1 MPSEFLSASSDT
13 IVALASGNPP
23 AGVAVLRLSGGAAF
37 AVLQVLT
44 RPPLPEPRRMAMRA
58 LHDPDTG
65 ELLDR
70 ALAVRFVAPNSFT
83 GEDTVE
89 LHLHGGP
96 AIVADTLAAILRQ
109 PHCRQAR
116 EGEFTRRAF
125 DHGKLDLTAVE
136 GLSDLVRART
146 AAQRRQALS
155 AAGGEA
161 HRTLLDW
168 RDRLLRARALT
179 ETLIDFVDEDI
190 PDDLIGDARSSVAA
204 VAQAMRAALADADA
218 GFAVRDGLRVAIVG
232 APNVGK
238 STLLNALA
246 GREAAIVSS
255 VAGTTRDVVEIT
267 LDLAGHLVII
277 ADTAGLRET
286 ADTIEAE
293 GVRRAKAAM
302 QRADLCIEVR
312 DLSDPTAMA
321 RMADDGLPADRT
333 VVFWNKADLA
343 ERDAPAGALAGAAAT
358 GCGIDALRQLILDT
372 ARALASRGEHAV
384 IQRTRHQTALA
395 AAVDAL
401 ALWEEA
407 GVSEEILAS
416 ALDHAIRALDQ
427 VVGASHVEHMLDI
440 IFREFCIGK

>member
-1 MPSEFLSASSDT
+1 MPAPDT
-13 IVALASGNPP
+13 IVALASGSPP
-23 AGVAVLRLSGGAAF
+23 AGVAVLRLSGAQAF
-37 AVLQVLT
+37 AVLDALT
-44 RPPLPEPRRMAMRA
+44 GQTQTLPAPRQMALRA
-58 LHDPDTG
+58 LCDPETG

-70 ALAVRFVAPNSFT
+70 ALVVRFAAPNSFT

-96 AIVADTLAAILRQ
+96 AIVADTLAAILRC
-109 PHCRQAR
+109 PGCRQAR

-125 DHGKLDLTAVE
+125 DNGRLDLTAVE

-161 HRTLLDW
+161 HRTILGW

-179 ETLIDFVDEDI
+179 ETLIDFVDEEV
-190 PDDLIGDARSSVAA
+190 PDDLLDAARAEVAA
-204 VAQAMRAALADADA
+204 VAVALRGALDDAAA
-218 GFAVRDGLRVAIVG
+218 GLAVRDGLQVAIVG
-232 APNVGK
+232 PPNAGK

-255 VAGTTRDVVEIT
+255 VAGTTRDVVEVT
-267 LDLAGHLVII
+267 ADLAGHLVVI
-277 ADTAGLRET
+277 ADTAGLRDT
-286 ADTIEAE
+286 ADAVEAE
-293 GVRRAKAAM
+293 GVKRALAAM
-302 QRADLCIEVR
+302 ERADLCIEVR
-312 DLSDPTAMA
+312 DLTATSA
-321 RMADDGLPADRT
+321 PAAAEGLDSGRRL
-333 VVFWNKADLA
+333 VFWNKADLA
-343 ERDAPAGALAGAAAT
+343 DAELPAAGIVGSAAS
-358 GCGIDALRQLILDT
+358 GQGVDGLRQAILKT

-384 IQRTRHQTALA
+384 IQRSRHRTAMA
-395 AAVDAL
+395 AAAEAL
-401 ALWEEA
+401 DLWQQP
-407 GVSEEILAS
+407 GLSEEILAS